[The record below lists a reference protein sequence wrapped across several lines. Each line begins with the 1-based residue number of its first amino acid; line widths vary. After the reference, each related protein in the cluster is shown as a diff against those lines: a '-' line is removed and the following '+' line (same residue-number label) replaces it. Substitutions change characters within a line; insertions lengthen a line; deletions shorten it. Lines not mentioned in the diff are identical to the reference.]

1 MNTIEVLTKAR
12 DLISNK
18 DNWCKDVLFQTRRD
32 GPTRHCVMGAI
43 NLVIDKT
50 PRHTFLSPAN
60 REAIE
65 VLDEVCIR
73 LFGDEKLAGVIS
85 GELPVRDHSCP
96 AVAVNNKLGHD
107 AIILALDTAI
117 GDYPDHAP
125 KEETC
130 ERRLANRV

>member
-18 DNWCKDVLFQTRRD
+18 DNWCKDVLFNKPD
-32 GPTRHCVMGAI
+32 NGPAQHCVVGAI
-43 NLVIDKT
+43 NMVINRTAYHCFDK
-50 PRHTFLSPAN
+50 SSS
-60 REAIE
+60 EAIK
-65 VLDEVCIR
+65 VLDDVCTR
-73 LFGDEKLAGVIS
+73 LFGDDPAVKRHYGNK
-85 GELPVRDHSCP
+85 
-96 AVAVNNKLGHD
+96 AVAVNNKMGHD

>member
-18 DNWCKDVLFQTRRD
+18 DNWCVDMLYKMEQ
-32 GPTRHCVMGAI
+32 GKPIQHCVMGAI
-43 NLVIDKT
+43 NMAVSGQACHGFTSESSHPIK
-50 PRHTFLSPAN
+50 
-60 REAIE
+60 
-65 VLDEVCIR
+65 VLNEVCTR
-73 LFGDEKLAGVIS
+73 LFGDD
-85 GELPVRDHSCP
+85 PVVKGYIGDKS
-96 AVAVNNKLGHD
+96 VVVNNKLGHD
-107 AIILALDTAI
+107 FIILALDTAI